1 MAINRKNSKILQQTG
16 AGKTVHLRRHPLF
29 MTRWEPNEKP
39 LELNLVRFLPP
50 SHPLMR

>member
-1 MAINRKNSKILQQTG
+1 MAINRKNSKILQQTR
-16 AGKTVHLRRHPLF
+16 AGKTVHL

-39 LELNLVRFLPP
+39 LELNLVTFLPP